1 MISKSTI
8 QIPGAELA
16 RENPLPMFRAKE
28 HHQAYRND
36 GTLSEEEMKGLGMN
50 TGFRVLPYCMQDR
63 FSFEKVT
70 RSYEMIVL
78 ENEKLRAQFLPQYGG
93 RLYSLFD
100 KKEGRELLFKNPVF
114 QPANLAIRN
123 AWFSGGVEWNIGQL
137 GHACHTCDDVF
148 FAKCKD
154 DNGEEFLRLY
164 DYVRTTGL
172 FWQVDFH
179 LPEGAEF
186 LYAHVRIHNDGEEAK
201 PLYWWTNTAVKE
213 EGVRIFSGS
222 GELIYIKPDS
232 LEKEGDVHAYGHA
245 GMPQLPHMPGLDVS
259 YPQNFKYTSEY
270 FFQNPSE
277 EKAPW
282 EAAAY
287 PDGHVFLER
296 ATQPLRIRKMFCWGM
311 HRGGRNWL
319 DHLALPGEGDY
330 VEIQAGLTPTQ
341 SHGAEIQAGG
351 IVEFTQAFG
360 SMTMGKGEA
369 FEEEWASSCK
379 KVRESADR
387 ALSPDI
393 LAQLDK
399 IYCQSA
405 LLPCTELLHQGH
417 GYAAL
422 EEMRREVEGEPA
434 IPAQLVFPKESIGE
448 KEKKWADILQE
459 LQVENPEMLQ
469 RAECWNPEVSESA
482 PCSEPQVAEES
493 DPSQLPESWMTDSKW
508 RRILE
513 AALARQPYK
522 AARYIDLG
530 VLEYENGNY
539 GKAERLWKESL
550 KLNPTVIAHRCLAV
564 AFERKGELEAAC
576 TEMEQAFEL
585 EGVSPSVYITE
596 ELMALLKERGSY
608 ERMWEIYRQLPDSV
622 AQDERIMILAASAA
636 VNIGEE
642 EFLEKVYGHTYAV
655 IREGE
660 NQLCDIWFRHQAI
673 KHKRLGDE
681 RTLEVIE
688 EEVRRTLAPPQNI
701 DYRLLY

>member
-1 MISKSTI
+1 MRISKSTI
-8 QIPGAELA
+8 QIPGAELE

-28 HHQAYRND
+28 HHQAYRSD
-36 GTLSEEEMKGLGMN
+36 GTLSEEEMGGLGTN

-63 FSFEKVT
+63 FSLEKVM
-70 RSYEMIVL
+70 RSYEVIEL
-78 ENEKLRAQFLPQYGG
+78 ENENLRAQFLPQYGG

-100 KKEGRELLFKNPVF
+100 KREKRELLFKNPVF

-123 AWFSGGVEWNIGQL
+123 AWFSGGIEWNVGHL
-137 GHACHTCDDVF
+137 GHAYHTCDDVF
-148 FAKCKD
+148 FAKCKGD
-154 DNGEEFLRLY
+154 DGEEFLRLY

-172 FWQVDFH
+172 FWQIDFH
-179 LPEGAEF
+179 LPAGAEF
-186 LYAHVRIHNDGEEAK
+186 LYAHVRIHNDGEEAR

-222 GELIYIKPDS
+222 GELIYINPDS
-232 LEKEGDVHAYGHA
+232 LEKEGDVHSYGHA
-245 GMPQLPHMPGLDVS
+245 QMPCLLHMPRVDVS

-270 FFQNPSE
+270 FFQNPLE
-277 EKAPW
+277 DKAPW

-330 VEIQAGLTPTQ
+330 VEIQAGISPTQ
-341 SHGAEIQAGG
+341 SHGAEIPAGG

-360 SMTMGKGEA
+360 SLTMREGEA
-369 FEEEWASSCK
+369 FEEEWTLSCK
-379 KVRESADR
+379 KIRESADR
-387 ALSPDI
+387 ALLPDT
-393 LAQLDK
+393 LVQLDR

-405 LLPCTELLHQGH
+405 QLPCTELLYQGH

-422 EEMRREVEGEPA
+422 EEMRREIEGEPG
-434 IPAQLVFPKESIGE
+434 IPEHLLFPKESIGD

-459 LQVENPEMLQ
+459 LKTE
-469 RAECWNPEVSESA
+469 A
-482 PCSEPQVAEES
+482 PDRLLGSQHCKEET
-493 DPSQLPESWMTDSKW
+493 DVSQLPESWMTDPKW
-508 RRILE
+508 RKILE
-513 AALARQPYK
+513 TALARQPYT

-530 VLEYENGNY
+530 VLEYENENY
-539 GKAERLWKESL
+539 EKAEQLWKESL
-550 KLNPTVIAHRCLAV
+550 KFKPTVIAHRCLAV
-564 AFERKGELEAAC
+564 AFERKGDLEAAC
-576 TEMEQAFEL
+576 KEMEQAFEL
-585 EGVSPSVYITE
+585 EGTNPSVYITE
-596 ELMALLKERGSY
+596 ELFALLKEQNCY
-608 ERMWEIYRQLPDSV
+608 ERIWEVYEQLSDSV
-622 AQDERIMILAASAA
+622 AEDERIMILAASAA
-636 VNIGEE
+636 VNIGKE

-681 RTLEVIE
+681 RTLEEIE
-688 EEVRRTLAPPQNI
+688 EEVRRTLTPPQNI